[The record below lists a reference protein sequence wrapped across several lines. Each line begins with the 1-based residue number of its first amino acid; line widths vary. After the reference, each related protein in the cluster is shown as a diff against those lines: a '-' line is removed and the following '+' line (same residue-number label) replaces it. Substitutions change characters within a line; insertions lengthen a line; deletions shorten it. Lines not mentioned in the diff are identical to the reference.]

1 MIQAA
6 VIRAIN
12 ELLEKRGILQNPG
25 EEMGDYVARGLGIS
39 ARQAEIFLQAV
50 HDGTPLEE
58 AERQARIPA
67 G

>member
-12 ELLEKRGILQNPG
+12 ELLEKRGIMQKPG

-39 ARQAEIFLQAV
+39 AEQAEAFLQAV
-50 HDGTPLEE
+50 HDGVPLEE
-58 AERQARIPA
+58 AERKAKLPVS
-67 G
+67 

>member
-39 ARQAEIFLQAV
+39 AQQTEEFLQAV
-50 HDGTPLEE
+50 HDGVPLEE
-58 AERQARIPA
+58 AERKARIPA
-67 G
+67 A

>member
-12 ELLEKRGILQNPG
+12 ELLEKHGVLQRPG

-39 ARQAEIFLQAV
+39 AQRAEVFLQAV
-50 HDGTPLEE
+50 HDGVPLEE
-58 AERQARIPA
+58 AERKARIPA
-67 G
+67 